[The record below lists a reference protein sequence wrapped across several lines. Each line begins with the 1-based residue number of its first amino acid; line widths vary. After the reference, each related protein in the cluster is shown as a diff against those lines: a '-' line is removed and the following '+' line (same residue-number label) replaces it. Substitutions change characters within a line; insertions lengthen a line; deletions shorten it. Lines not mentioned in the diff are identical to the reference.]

1 MRKTKSKIV
10 LVALLVAFILAIS
23 AGLFPVLRV
32 FADGVTATD
41 SQSKQIALSL

>member
-10 LVALLVAFILAIS
+10 LVALLIAFILAIS

-32 FADGVTATD
+32 FADNEFQDEQA
-41 SQSKQIALSL
+41 KQIALPL